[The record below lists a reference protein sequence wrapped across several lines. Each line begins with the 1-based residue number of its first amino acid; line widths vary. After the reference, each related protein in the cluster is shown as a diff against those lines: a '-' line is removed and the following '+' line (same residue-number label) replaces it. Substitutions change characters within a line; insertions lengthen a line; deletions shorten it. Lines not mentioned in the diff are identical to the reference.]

1 MCYVSVFVRSFKII
15 RYCFLYGQGARDRRR
30 NSFSRQRAKLQ
41 EQSVGEKDNQDLHL
55 PDTSLHRFILHPY
68 TVSFGLV
75 WFLHALR
82 LFHQPHWKSN
92 CVFHLQC
99 TVQTT
104 GQRDFLSI
112 VTFSCSCPGRSD
124 ILVDYMKATTQA
136 MTLKLRIQMINVRTG
151 YMNLIHKEFTVA
163 SVTYFLYR
171 TCTCSRG

>member
-1 MCYVSVFVRSFKII
+1 MCMRVLGRISIS
-15 RYCFLYGQGARDRRR
+15 CFTQTIHALLCHGQGTTVRR

-41 EQSVGEKDNQDLHL
+41 EQSVREKDNQDLHL

-112 VTFSCSCPGRSD
+112 VTFSCSRSDRSD
-124 ILVDYMKATTQA
+124 ILYEG
-136 MTLKLRIQMINVRTG
+136 N
-151 YMNLIHKEFTVA
+151 
-163 SVTYFLYR
+163 
-171 TCTCSRG
+171 TCIEVY